1 MLMRNSDM
9 ICMRKRRVWGLI
21 AAPAIF
27 CQHIFLLSA
36 LFRRGGGTLFVSKEP
51 NIQCQHTLLECFR
64 GGLCIVFMQPPTRG
78 ALLHPFRPVGSMCPV
93 LSRRSWGDC
102 SSTTAVSV
110 SRLSSSQQELKNA
123 CLSSTLWY
131 LEKKSVWC
139 CDENV
144 PTPACLACQLHPR
157 TRLCLSQRRETIVT
171 LETWCINEGAKWN
184 GALIYRSVASCNGLA
199 VIEVPGWRKALTPH
213 LYLSS
218 CHFREDAANAA
229 TQQLKAAVFINNFS
243 SFYFFSFSSGLLNDC
258 RCARAFSNYAA

>member
-36 LFRRGGGTLFVSKEP
+36 LFRRGGDFICEQRTKYSVSTLTAGVLP
-51 NIQCQHTLLECFR
+51 G
-64 GGLCIVFMQPPTRG
+64 GGLCTVFMQPPTRG

-123 CLSSTLWY
+123 SLSSTLWY
-131 LEKKSVWC
+131 LGKKICLVLWWKCGDPGLFSLPAPSTRAPVFVSASGDDC
-139 CDENV
+139 NLGNV
-144 PTPACLACQLHPR
+144 MH
-157 TRLCLSQRRETIVT
+157 
-171 LETWCINEGAKWN
+171 
-184 GALIYRSVASCNGLA
+184 
-199 VIEVPGWRKALTPH
+199 
-213 LYLSS
+213 
-218 CHFREDAANAA
+218 
-229 TQQLKAAVFINNFS
+229 
-243 SFYFFSFSSGLLNDC
+243 
-258 RCARAFSNYAA
+258 